1 MSSLHNIFNNMS
13 QGPQLG
19 THGSVEGMIRSL
31 LGNKFINSEPQ
42 KENQDLPISEIQQFP
57 IDQNPA
63 IIHPPV
69 EKKEPKIP
77 KPIERYCE
85 DCNNPESRCSCE
97 VESDGIESDDD
108 EFDSDFEIDL
118 EVDDADDELPPFQQ
132 VLKSGE
138 YKRNNPAK
146 TRETNPR
153 FQNTEGIGL
162 KPKEKVP
169 VKPISKHY
177 PFYRDVDEVF
187 ECNVTIEGTM
197 STATVRLILNSDTW
211 NLVFYGKIKR
221 DGTCL
226 IPIKKLTIL
235 PSGTTGRATLE
246 VVVDDVVFYP
256 WENAFRVEESRKVQV
271 QIKGKSS
278 K

>member
-1 MSSLHNIFNNMS
+1 MNPFQNLFNNMNT
-13 QGPQLG
+13 GPQLR
-19 THGSVEGMIRSL
+19 THGSVEDLIRGV
-31 LGNKFINSEPQ
+31 LGNSFTDKLPQEQEEKIEKIPDYVDQEVKTIAPPEP
-42 KENQDLPISEIQQFP
+42 K
-57 IDQNPA
+57 
-63 IIHPPV
+63 
-69 EKKEPKIP
+69 EKKEKPK
-77 KPIERYCE
+77 KIEKYC
-85 DCNNPESRCSCE
+85 DSCDRPESKCVCE
-97 VESDGIESDDD
+97 E
-108 EFDSDFEIDL
+108 EFDEVDYGGDLEIEIEEPEDFEGEEEL
-118 EVDDADDELPPFQQ
+118 SPFEEV
-132 VLKSGE
+132 VRKLKSE
-138 YKRNNPAK
+138 KKEAPKY
-146 TRETNPR
+146 
-153 FQNTEGIGL
+153 QNTQGIGV

-177 PFYRDVDEVF
+177 PFYRDIDEVF

-197 STATVRLILNSDTW
+197 STATVRLILNTDTW

-226 IPIKKLTIL
+226 IPIKKLTVL

-271 QIKGKSS
+271 QIKGKSN

>member
-31 LGNKFINSEPQ
+31 LGNKFINATQQQESA
-42 KENQDLPISEIQQFP
+42 DLPISEIQQFP
-57 IDQNPA
+57 IDQNPT
-63 IIHPPV
+63 IIQPPV
-69 EKKEPKIP
+69 EKKTTKTP
-77 KPIERYCE
+77 KPIEQYC
-85 DCNNPESRCSCE
+85 DGCNNPESRCSCE
-97 VESDGIESDDD
+97 NEPDHD
-108 EFDSDFEIDL
+108 EDIDDSDFEIDL
-118 EVDDADDELPPFQQ
+118 EVDDYEDDLPPFQQ
-132 VLKSGE
+132 VLKSGA
-138 YKRNNPAK
+138 YKSQEVPKRKEASPK
-146 TRETNPR
+146 

-177 PFYRDVDEVF
+177 PFYRDIDEVF

-197 STATVRLILNSDTW
+197 STATVRLILNTDTW

-226 IPIKKLTIL
+226 IPIKKLTVL

-271 QIKGKSS
+271 QIKGKSN